1 MGEHSEEFEGFIKRV
16 ETNEAFD
23 YDFQG
28 QYNIDYSQ
36 DLVKQLETFE
46 MTETLPWHEPVI
58 EKHQSKV
65 F

>member
-28 QYNIDYSQ
+28 QYNIDYS
-36 DLVKQLETFE
+36 
-46 MTETLPWHEPVI
+46 
-58 EKHQSKV
+58 
-65 F
+65 